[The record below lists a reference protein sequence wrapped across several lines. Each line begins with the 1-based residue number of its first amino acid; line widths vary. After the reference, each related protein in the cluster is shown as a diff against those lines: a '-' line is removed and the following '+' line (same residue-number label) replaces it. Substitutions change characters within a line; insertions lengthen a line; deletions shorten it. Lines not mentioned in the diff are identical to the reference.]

1 MKKSNLP
8 VFYSTINHNH
18 FFTINN
24 ETFKLKNNTRALAVS
39 GIADPRSFYESLQR
53 TNIMM
58 IDKIAYFDHYEFQQ
72 SDIENLKKA
81 LSDNDAEIVV
91 TTEKDMIRLKNLDLN
106 GIDIYSL
113 GIDFKLDG
121 PGEQYIANLFK

>member
-1 MKKSNLP
+1 MC
-8 VFYSTINHNH
+8 IRDR
-18 FFTINN
+18 I
-24 ETFKLKNNTRALAVS
+24 
-39 GIADPRSFYESLQR
+39 
-53 TNIMM
+53 
-58 IDKIAYFDHYEFQQ
+58 
-72 SDIENLKKA
+72 
-81 LSDNDAEIVV
+81 DNDAEIVV